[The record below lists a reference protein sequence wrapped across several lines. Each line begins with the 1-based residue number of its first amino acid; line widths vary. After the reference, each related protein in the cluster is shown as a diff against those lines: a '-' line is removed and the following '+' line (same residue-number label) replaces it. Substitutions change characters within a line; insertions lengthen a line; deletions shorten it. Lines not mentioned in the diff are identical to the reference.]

1 MTAAGGDAGRA
12 SVQDS
17 RKHSPKHPRKHPEE
31 RTTFRGALRGIFRAA
46 LERLSAD
53 GVVGIAAEEL
63 PGLVDQVRETA
74 DPKFGDYS
82 GTMAMALAK
91 RAGLKPRDVAVEIIR
106 RLDVGDLFEM
116 PTEPVGPG
124 FINLRVRED
133 ALARA
138 VVSAVRDPRMGVAP
152 VATPE
157 TIVIDFGGPN
167 VAKPM
172 HVGHIRS
179 TVIGDALAK
188 ILKFRG
194 HHTITDNH
202 LGDWGTQ
209 FGMILWGWKHCRDDA
224 RFAAD
229 PTAELGR
236 LYRLVRKVA
245 DAKPEELAR
254 DPEAAA
260 LAARYPDTGREVL
273 AETAKL
279 HEGDPENRAL
289 WEQFMPF
296 CRAEIDR
303 IFSRLHVSFDH
314 ALGESFFQPMLA
326 GVVVELM
333 ADPAVGARESRG
345 AIGIFLNGEDAPPF
359 LIRKADGAF
368 LYATT
373 DLATLKWRMEHWK
386 PDRILYVVDSRQ
398 GPHFEQLFATAKL
411 WGCGDRQRIDGVE
424 LAHIAFG
431 TVLGEDGKPFKTR
444 AGDTVGLES
453 LLDEGV
459 ERAGR
464 MQHAGDKTQS
474 ADGRPQH
481 AGDKTQQAGDTIQHV
496 GTEGRVGMD
505 AAEQRHVAEIVGMG
519 AIKYAD
525 LSQNR
530 TTDYVFSFDKM
541 LQLTGNTAA
550 YMQYAVARVEGI
562 FSKGGIDR
570 VALRQSVES
579 VSLSTPQERALALEL
594 VRFGEALEDVEID
607 YRPNVL
613 TAWLYEL
620 AGCYSSFYDALPVLK
635 AEGNERN
642 SRLAVC
648 DLTGRILRQGLELLG
663 IGTVEKM

>member
-1 MTAAGGDAGRA
+1 MQARATAGRHSGPGAGTVTAAGGDPSRNSLPGAGQ
-12 SVQDS
+12 SVN
-17 RKHSPKHPRKHPEE
+17 
-31 RTTFRGALRGIFRAA
+31 FRRALRGMFRTA
-46 LERLSAD
+46 LERLAAD
-53 GVVGIAAEEL
+53 GVVGITAEEL
-63 PGLVDQVRETA
+63 PGLMEQVRETA

-91 RAGLKPRDVAVEIIR
+91 RAGLKPRDMAVAIMQ
-106 RLDVGDLFEM
+106 RLDVGDLFEP

-124 FINLRVRED
+124 FINLRVRGD

-138 VVSAVRDPRMGVAP
+138 LVAAACDPRMGVP
-152 VATPE
+152 VVDQPAR
-157 TIVIDFGGPN
+157 IVIDYSSPN

-188 ILKFRG
+188 ILRFRG

-209 FGMILWGWKHCRDDA
+209 FGMILWGWKHLRDDA
-224 RFAAD
+224 AYAAD

-236 LYRLVRKVA
+236 LYKFVRKLV
-245 DAKPEELAR
+245 DAKPEELAA
-254 DPEAAA
+254 DPAAAA
-260 LAARYPDTGREVL
+260 LAGRYPDVAQAVL

-289 WEQFMPF
+289 WEQFMPS

-303 IFSRLHVSFDH
+303 IYRRLHVRFDH
-314 ALGESFFQPMLA
+314 TLGESFYQPLLG
-326 GVVVELM
+326 GVVEQLVASGL
-333 ADPAVGARESRG
+333 ARESRG
-345 AIGIFLNGEDAPPF
+345 ATGVFLGGEDEPPL

-373 DLATLKWRMEHWK
+373 DLATIQWRMEHWK
-386 PDRILYVVDSRQ
+386 PDRILYVVDHRQ
-398 GPHFEQLFATAKL
+398 SQHFDQLFATAKL
-411 WGCGDRQRIDGVE
+411 WGCGDRPAMERLQLV
-424 LAHIAFG
+424 HVAFG
-431 TVLGEDGKPFKTR
+431 TVLGADGKPFKTR
-444 AGDTVGLES
+444 AGDTVGLEA

-459 ERAGR
+459 ERAR
-464 MQHAGDKTQS
+464 QIMDSGD
-474 ADGRPQH
+474 
-481 AGDKTQQAGDTIQHV
+481 
-496 GTEGRVGMD
+496 EGRGGGGLSD
-505 AAEQRHVAEIVGMG
+505 GDRRHVAETVGIG

-530 TTDYVFSFDKM
+530 STDYVFSFDKM

-562 FSKGGIDR
+562 FSRAAIDR
-570 VALRQSVES
+570 ES
-579 VSLSTPQERALALEL
+579 VRQELSGQADGVGDGVLIRDPRERALTLEL
-594 VRFGEALEDVEID
+594 VRFAEALEDVETD

-613 TAWLYEL
+613 TAWLYDL

-635 AEGNERN
+635 AEGIERS
-642 SRLAVC
+642 SRLALC

>member
-1 MTAAGGDAGRA
+1 MTAAGGDEGRA
-12 SVQDS
+12 SVQDPLGDPL
-17 RKHSPKHPRKHPEE
+17 KNPLKNPLGGA
-31 RTTFRGALRGIFRAA
+31 TFRGALRGLFRAA

-53 GVVGIAAEEL
+53 GVVGITAEEL

-106 RLDVGDLFEM
+106 RLDVGDLFEI
-116 PTEPVGPG
+116 PAEPVGPG
-124 FINLRVRED
+124 FINLRVRQD

-138 VVSAVRDPRMGVAP
+138 VVAAVRDPRMGVAP

-326 GVVVELM
+326 GVVAELM
-333 ADPAVGARESRG
+333 ADPAVRARESRG

-459 ERAGR
+459 ERAGK

-562 FSKGGIDR
+562 FSKGGVDC
-570 VALRQSVES
+570 VALRQSVEG

-635 AEGNERN
+635 AEGDERN

>member
-1 MTAAGGDAGRA
+1 MTVTGGDPGR
-12 SVQDS
+12 V
-17 RKHSPKHPRKHPEE
+17 HGCGINF
-31 RTTFRGALRGIFRAA
+31 RTELRRLFRAA
-46 LERLSAD
+46 LERLSSD
-53 GVVGIAAEEL
+53 GVVAIAAEEL
-63 PGLVDQVRETA
+63 PGLVAQVREAA

-91 RAGLKPRDVAVEIIR
+91 RVGKKPRDVAVEIIN
-106 RLDVGDLFEM
+106 RLDVGDLFEK

-124 FINLRVRED
+124 FINLRVRDD

-138 VVSAVRDPRMGVAP
+138 VVAAVQDPRLGVAP
-152 VATPE
+152 VEEPE
-157 TIVIDFGGPN
+157 TIVIDYGGPN

-179 TVIGDALAK
+179 TVIGDALSR
-188 ILKFRG
+188 ILRFRG
-194 HHTITDNH
+194 HNTITDDH

-209 FGMILWGWKHCRDDA
+209 FGMILWGWKHCRDEA

-236 LYRLVRKVA
+236 LYRLVRTVA

-254 DPEAAA
+254 NPEAAA
-260 LAARYPDTGREVL
+260 LAAGYPEAGREVL

-279 HEGDPENRAL
+279 HEGDPENRSL
-289 WEQFMPF
+289 WERFMPS

-303 IFSRLHVSFDH
+303 IFARLHVSFDH
-314 ALGESFFQPMLA
+314 ALGESFYQPMLA
-326 GVVVELM
+326 GVVAQLM
-333 ADPAVGARESRG
+333 ADPAVRARESRG
-345 AIGIFLNGEDAPPF
+345 AIGVFLHGEEAPPF

-373 DLATLKWRMEHWK
+373 DLATLTWRMEHWK

-398 GPHFEQLFATAKL
+398 SPHFEQLFATARL
-411 WGCGDRQRIDGVE
+411 WGCGDRQRMESME
-424 LAHIAFG
+424 LVHVAFG

-459 ERAGR
+459 ERAF
-464 MQHAGDKTQS
+464 KVVS
-474 ADGRPQH
+474 AADVERGGGMPAEER
-481 AGDKTQQAGDTIQHV
+481 QQI
-496 GTEGRVGMD
+496 
-505 AAEQRHVAEIVGMG
+505 AETVGMG

-562 FSKGGIDR
+562 FSKGGVDR
-570 VALRQSVES
+570 ELLRQSVQG
-579 VSLSTPQERALALEL
+579 VLLSSPQERALALEL
-594 VRFGEALEDVEID
+594 LRFGEALEDAEAD

-613 TAWLYEL
+613 TAWLYNL
-620 AGCYSSFYDALPVLK
+620 AGCYSTFYDALPVLK
-635 AEGNERN
+635 SEGEERS
-642 SRLAVC
+642 SRLAMC
-648 DLTGRILRQGLELLG
+648 DLTGRILRQGLKLLG